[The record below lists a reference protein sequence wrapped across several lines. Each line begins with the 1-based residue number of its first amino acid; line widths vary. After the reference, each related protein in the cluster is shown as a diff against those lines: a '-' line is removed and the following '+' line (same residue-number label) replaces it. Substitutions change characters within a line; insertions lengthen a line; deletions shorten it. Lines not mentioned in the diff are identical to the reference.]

1 MGRVAT
7 KSPGDKWAS
16 ALWNLLRNDYVSQ
29 TDTSSQTI
37 GSNLTLSGDIT
48 LTAGYKRT
56 GIISKTSMYI
66 PTVTD
71 DVIKGDTSGGAFTI
85 YLPAVASATGKIYTF
100 IRTGA
105 GGNALTLDGYFAETI
120 DGAATNATMDA
131 QYDSL
136 TILCDG
142 TEWFIIAR
150 KIA

>member
-1 MGRVAT
+1 MARVAAVVT
-7 KSPGDKWAS
+7 KTLIDSTVFGN
-16 ALWNLLRNDYVSQ
+16 ALITDYVSQ
-29 TDTSSQTI
+29 TDPASQTI
-37 GSNLTLSGDIT
+37 LCLSRTNIIEKTAAYTATL
-48 LTAGYKRT
+48 
-56 GIISKTSMYI
+56 
-66 PTVTD
+66 TD
-71 DVIKGDTSGGAFTI
+71 DVIKGDTAAVGAFSIT
-85 YLPAVASATGKIYTF
+85 LPLAATATGKIYTF

-105 GGNALTLDGYFAETI
+105 GINALTIDGSGAETI